1 MFVIDVRSDREIC
14 GHIELANLR
23 SLNREREMPVNWLEK
38 GGRRDNAWREKWH
51 YLESLTKK
59 SCFLRCHNKKRRIR
73 EQPSVYVHL
82 EVNNQ
87 ICVSYLVLFNLDIY

>member
-14 GHIELANLR
+14 GHIELSNLR
-23 SLNREREMPVNWLEK
+23 SLNREREMPVSRLEK

-59 SCFLRCHNKKRRIR
+59 SFFIRCHSQERRIR
-73 EQPSVYVHL
+73 EQLSVYVHL
-82 EVNNQ
+82 EVNNW
-87 ICVSYLVLFNLDIY
+87 ICVPYLVLFNLDIY